1 VKIGLRCKWPEFV
14 EPALVLLNARTADNP
29 YSRPTGKSDA
39 AHALAGYAEH
49 LTDSNIVRIG
59 QALSRQTNPNIISDL
74 KRCLIPNKSPPRIK
88 ALRDLAAHEG
98 PWLWWDAIERLSSWS
113 DFEGRHDSLPGDL
126 KVRLFLVRGPHG
138 FSNPEQI
145 ASPAH
150 SLLAGLLTPQ
160 LRDHDLGTFYDVL
173 RSIDKNLDRPD
184 ATAAM
189 IAFLRRANVYD
200 NSTAPAIDKV
210 VKYVNLRH
218 NQNIG
223 KLGTDIT
230 QQTPNLENH
239 PWPAIAAEAIKW
251 YETRNTPD
259 PDSSASQED
268 R

>member
-1 VKIGLRCKWPEFV
+1 
-14 EPALVLLNARTADNP
+14 
-29 YSRPTGKSDA
+29 
-39 AHALAGYAEH
+39 
-49 LTDSNIVRIG
+49 
-59 QALSRQTNPNIISDL
+59 
-74 KRCLIPNKSPPRIK
+74 
-88 ALRDLAAHEG
+88 LAAHEG

-200 NSTAPAIDKV
+200 NSTAPATPQPEHRQARNRHYPANAKPRKPPLARNRRRGDQMVRNQEYPRSGLKRFAGRSLTV
-210 VKYVNLRH
+210 VFTGLCCLC
-218 NQNIG
+218 G
-223 KLGTDIT
+223 
-230 QQTPNLENH
+230 
-239 PWPAIAAEAIKW
+239 
-251 YETRNTPD
+251 
-259 PDSSASQED
+259 
-268 R
+268 